1 MEHRDNV
8 VGEFEQNNHG
18 TQDVNHRHKRH
29 DKLRDTGNAVDTA
42 DDDQAGEYRQSN
54 ADSHRRNIESQFMAE
69 AMELDWVALPMK
81 PSAIIKAMEKK
92 PDRKRAAPR
101 PIFGVR
107 PCVM

>member
-1 MEHRDNV
+1 
-8 VGEFEQNNHG
+8 
-18 TQDVNHRHKRH
+18 
-29 DKLRDTGNAVDTA
+29 
-42 DDDQAGEYRQSN
+42 
-54 ADSHRRNIESQFMAE
+54 MAE

-107 PCVM
+107 PCVI